1 MYKIIYSHYR
11 FFFTAVFFQ
20 LRFFFTKIACKEIK
34 NHLLHYKC
42 IGFFSIG
49 FFSLFGFFSPF
60 HVTYLYRSEYK
71 YHRFFFNSNIL
82 YTLCVYMYIHYIY
95 KNIFI
100 YISYDIYV
108 HIYVHIKIVPLC
120 LYKSRLLTNFGSFP
134 DCFIMLQSALRVPH

>member
-1 MYKIIYSHYR
+1 MEIINFLSYSIFKKYSLPNLIYSHYR

-82 YTLCVYMYIHYIY
+82 YTLCTYIIT
-95 KNIFI
+95 
-100 YISYDIYV
+100 V
-108 HIYVHIKIVPLC
+108 HIHIKIY
-120 LYKSRLLTNFGSFP
+120 LYTYHMIFMYIFMY
-134 DCFIMLQSALRVPH
+134 I